1 MAYTLADLNEA
12 IAASIPNREAI
23 VTATRR
29 LTWGELAR
37 RSRRLAHL
45 LADAGLGCHRER
57 TALAPW
63 ESGQD
68 HVALYLYNGHEYL
81 EAMVGAVKARTVPF
95 NVNYRYVEDELV
107 YLLRDAG
114 TRAIIYHATFAPSL
128 ARVLPKLPPPA
139 LLLQI
144 ADGSDH
150 PLLPGARDYEEALA
164 ASRDTPLDL
173 RTTDD
178 DLYIVYT
185 GGTTGMPKGVL
196 WRQAD
201 IFFAAMGGR
210 IPGQQPVTSLDD
222 VVARSAYGD
231 VNRTLPA
238 PPFMHGAGHWTAFIT
253 LHQGGTVVVQHDTRR
268 LDPDDIWRTIE
279 RERVFSLTIVGDAFA
294 RPLLDQL
301 RTGHYDLSSLK
312 VIGSGGAIFSPSL
325 KQAFLEYLPSIMI
338 ADGFGAS
345 ETGAQGASFTAAG
358 GMATGHTAVGGGF
371 TMDQQHTFVVDET
384 HERRIA
390 PGDATIGWLARS
402 GHIPLGYLGDETKT
416 RRTYPTIAGVR
427 CAIPGDRAHM
437 NEDGT
442 IRVLGRESGCINS
455 GGEKIFAEEVEQA
468 LKRHPAVYDVLV
480 TGTPSERWGEQV
492 TAVVALRPGVT
503 ASDEELRDTAA
514 AELARYKL
522 PRAFVFVEAVRRAP
536 TGKPDYAWAKA
547 LATRSVG

>member
-12 IAASIPNREAI
+12 IAASIPDREAI

-29 LTWGELAR
+29 LTWGELAS

-45 LADAGLGCHRER
+45 LANAGLGCWRER
-57 TALAPW
+57 DALAPW

-81 EAMVGAVKARTVPF
+81 EAMVGAAKARAVPF

-114 TRAIIYHATFAPSL
+114 TRAVIYHASFAPTL

-139 LLLQI
+139 LLLQV
-144 ADGSDH
+144 ADGSDT

-164 ASRDTPLDL
+164 ASRDTPLVL

-196 WRQAD
+196 WRQRD

-210 IPGQQPVTSLDD
+210 VPGQQPVTSLDD
-222 VVARSAYGD
+222 VVARTTYGD
-231 VNRTLPA
+231 LNRTLPA

-253 LHQGGTVVVQHDTRR
+253 LHQGGTVIVQHETRR

-279 RERVFSLTIVGDAFA
+279 REQVFSLTIVGDAFA

-301 RTGHYDLSSLK
+301 RLGRYDLSSLK
-312 VIGSGGAIFSPSL
+312 VIGSGGAIFSPAL
-325 KQAFLEYLPSIMI
+325 KQAFLERLPGIMI

-358 GMATGHTAVGGGF
+358 GTVGGGF
-371 TMDQQHTFVVDET
+371 TMDREHTFVVDEALG
-384 HERRIA
+384 RRLEA
-390 PGDATIGWLARS
+390 GDATVGWLARS
-402 GHIPLGYLGDETKT
+402 GHIPLGYLGDEAKT
-416 RRTYPTIAGVR
+416 RRTYPTIASVR
-427 CAIPGDRAHM
+427 CAIPGDRAQL
-437 NEDGT
+437 NDDGT
-442 IRVLGRESGCINS
+442 IKVLGRESVCINS

-492 TAVVALRPGVT
+492 TAVVALRPGTT
-503 ASDEELRDTAA
+503 ATDEELRDAA
-514 AELARYKL
+514 GQDLARYKL
-522 PRAFVFVEAVRRAP
+522 PRAFVFVDAVRRAP
-536 TGKPDYAWAKA
+536 TGKPDYAWAKDV
-547 LATRSVG
+547 ATRS

>member
-12 IAASIPNREAI
+12 IAAAIPDRDAI

-29 LTWGELAR
+29 LTWGELR
-37 RSRRLAHL
+37 GRTRRLAHL
-45 LADAGLGCHRER
+45 LAGAGLGCHRER
-57 TALAPW
+57 NRLAPW

-81 EAMVGAVKARTVPF
+81 EAMVGAGKARTVPF

-114 TRAIIYHATFAPSL
+114 TRAIIFHAGFAPTL

-139 LLLQI
+139 LLLQVD
-144 ADGSDH
+144 DGTGA
-150 PLLPGARDYEEALA
+150 PLLPGARDYEAALA
-164 ASRDTPLDL
+164 ASSDAPVGIT
-173 RTTDD
+173 TTDD
-178 DLYIVYT
+178 DLYMVYT

-210 IPGQQPVTSLDD
+210 VPGQQPITSLDD
-222 VVARSAYGD
+222 VVARTTYGD
-231 VNRTLPA
+231 LNRTLPA

-253 LHQGGTVVVQHDTRR
+253 LHQGGTVIVQHETRR

-279 RERVFSLTIVGDAFA
+279 RERAVSLTIVGDAFA
-294 RPLLDQL
+294 RPLVDQL
-301 RTGHYDLSSLK
+301 RQGSYDLASLK

-325 KQAFLEYLPSIMI
+325 KQAFLELLPSIMI

-345 ETGAQGASFTAAG
+345 ETGAQGASFMAAG
-358 GMATGHTAVGGGF
+358 GSVGGGF
-371 TMDQQHTFVVDET
+371 TMDLQHTFVADEDL
-384 HERRIA
+384 EDRIA
-390 PGDATIGWLARS
+390 PGDASIGWLART

-427 CAIPGDRAHM
+427 SAIPGDRAQW
-437 NEDGT
+437 NDDGT
-442 IRVLGRESGCINS
+442 IRVLGRESVCINS

-492 TAVVALRPGVT
+492 TAVVALRPGAR
-503 ASDEELRDTAA
+503 ASEDELRDAA
-514 AELARYKL
+514 GVELARFKL
-522 PRAFVFVEAVRRAP
+522 PRAFVFVESVRRAP

-547 LATRSVG
+547 LATRSL

>member
-1 MAYTLADLNEA
+1 MAFTLADLNEA
-12 IAASIPNREAI
+12 LAASIPDREAI

-29 LTWGELAR
+29 LTWGELAT
-37 RSRRLAHL
+37 RSRRLGRL
-45 LADAGLGCHRER
+45 LANAGLGCRRER
-57 TALAPW
+57 DSLAPW

-95 NVNYRYVEDELV
+95 NVNYRYVEDELL

-114 TRAIIYHATFAPSL
+114 TRAIIFGGSFAPML
-128 ARVLPKLPPPA
+128 ARVLPKLPAPA
-139 LLLQI
+139 LLLQVD
-144 ADGSDH
+144 DGSGA
-150 PLLPGARDYEEALA
+150 PLLPGARDYEDALA
-164 ASRDTPLDL
+164 ATSDAPLGIT
-173 RTTDD
+173 TTDD

-201 IFFAAMGGR
+201 IFYAAMGGR
-210 IPGQQPVTSLDD
+210 VPGQQPVTSIED
-222 VVARSAYGD
+222 VVARAQYGD
-231 VNRTLPA
+231 LNRTLPA

-253 LHQGGTVVVQHDTRR
+253 LHSGGTVIVQKETRR

-294 RPLLDQL
+294 RPLVDQL
-301 RTGHYDLSSLK
+301 RTGTYALDSLK
-312 VIGSGGAIFSPSL
+312 IVGSGGAIFSPAL
-325 KQAFLEYLPSIMI
+325 KQAFLDQLPGIMI

-345 ETGAQGASFTAAG
+345 ETGAQGASFTSAG
-358 GMATGHTAVGGGF
+358 GSVGGGF
-371 TMDQQHTFVVDET
+371 TMDLQHTFVVDDGLT
-384 HERRIA
+384 RRL
-390 PGDATIGWLARS
+390 PDDDRTIGWLART
-402 GHIPLGYLGDETKT
+402 GQIPLGYLGDEAKT
-416 RRTYPTIAGVR
+416 RKTYPSIDGVR
-427 CAIPGDRAHM
+427 CAIPGDRAQR

-442 IRVLGRESGCINS
+442 IKVLGRESVCINS

-492 TAVVALRPGVT
+492 TAVVALRPGAT
-503 ASDEELRDTAA
+503 ATEDELRETAA
-514 AELARYKL
+514 ADLARYKL
-522 PRAFVFVEAVRRAP
+522 PRVFRFVEAVKRAP

-547 LATRSVG
+547 VATETTS